1 MSSRTV
7 CCAALAALLLLS
19 GCASDRQFHTVAV
32 YEAPCSG
39 YAVRMVAIG
48 VVRAGADMSEQ
59 STAVLT
65 FWSASGPAEAA
76 PSITASVAL
85 RHGHVEL
92 GGESSLEGAWPA
104 RGGEGLSRLLSNA
117 GYSSVP
123 EELDELVSAA
133 YGVLLGPK
141 RTPMPGQTGA
151 LRVVS
156 VAFDR

>member
-1 MSSRTV
+1 MV
-7 CCAALAALLLLS
+7 FAAQLLLS
-19 GCASDRQFHTVAV
+19 GCESDRQFHTLAV
-32 YEAPCSG
+32 YEAPRSG
-39 YAVRMVAIG
+39 YAVRVVAIG

-76 PSITASVAL
+76 PSITASAAL
-85 RHGHVEL
+85 RHGQVEF
-92 GGESSLEGAWPA
+92 GGESTPEGAWLT
-104 RGGEGLSRLLSNA
+104 RGGEGLFRLLSDA

-123 EELDELVSAA
+123 EELDELVSAT

-141 RTPMPGQTGA
+141 GTRMPGQTKA